1 MSLIIFHRSH
11 TKRGNS
17 ANLANKTDAPS
28 KAPKIS
34 SPTPP
39 AGFEVIAPPLPEA
52 SSNQQTKPER
62 PDGLSEFKYQVKE
75 VEKSVRVTLEAK
87 YLGLIPVK
95 ETFRIPQQP
104 WSMFNVFYQPSTGKI
119 EVVNS
124 TAFNPTRSHVENS
137 AQNFIAKMVVT
148 DTETLLY
155 LRGRIPNIQGFK
167 NIIVNDEQDSA
178 AAFRHYSS
186 KVKRFIEDINERR
199 KKLGAVDLYK
209 QIGYLE
215 AQVDV
220 LTEIILSAGI
230 VRDKNLL
237 KFLEASRK
245 FAIQK
250 NVTLDKLQ
258 ERLKYKQLV
267 RGVDSSY

>member
-199 KKLGAVDLYK
+199 SSEQWIFTSRSVIWKLR
-209 QIGYLE
+209 
-215 AQVDV
+215 
-220 LTEIILSAGI
+220 SMC
-230 VRDKNLL
+230 
-237 KFLEASRK
+237 SRK
-245 FAIQK
+245 SSFR
-250 NVTLDKLQ
+250 Q
-258 ERLKYKQLV
+258 ELSEIKTC
-267 RGVDSSY
+267 SSSWKHQGNLPFKRTSLSTSCRNA